1 MASPSRLRPTSLA
14 LVSFIFLVYVWARVI
29 VPLELVEIRAQF
41 GFSLAQGGLLATVFT
56 LGVTVM
62 AIPAGIFAMRFGTRA
77 SLVLGVV
84 LFSLCT
90 GWTGLGLGFT
100 SMFASRIAGGIG
112 ESFYNISLLSMLGR
126 STAKHRAAAAGFP
139 ASLFGI
145 GMFLAPSV
153 IGSAMVL
160 TGGWR
165 MPFFL
170 LAAIGLASAAL
181 LWVTLGG
188 EQAVREPRAPLTMT
202 SVRALCRPAN
212 LALLA
217 VVAIDGIAAYSFI
230 GLYQTFLRSD
240 QGFSLATASVVFS
253 AFGLGQLIGG
263 VPLGWLADRMQ
274 RRRYLPV
281 AIALAAVIGTSIF
294 ALPASVPLAT
304 VCALLFGMATNSIW
318 VVSIALI
325 QDQVEPAQI
334 PLATGTLAIFYY
346 GTASFSG
353 WLLASAQHQIGWTG
367 AAALLY
373 GAPYAIALIAVA
385 WLVRGSLSSHNPA

>member
-1 MASPSRLRPTSLA
+1 MPTSRRLGPTALA
-14 LVSFIFLVYVWARVI
+14 LISFIFLIYVWARVI

-56 LGVTVM
+56 LGVTLM

-84 LFSLCT
+84 LFSLAT
-90 GWTGLGLGFT
+90 AWTGSGFGLA
-100 SMFASRIAGGIG
+100 SMLASRVAGGIG
-112 ESFYNISLLSMLGR
+112 ESFYNISLLSLLGR
-126 STAKHRAAAAGFP
+126 STEKHRATAAGFP

-160 TGGWR
+160 TGGWQ
-165 MPFFL
+165 MPFFV
-170 LAAIGLASAAL
+170 LAATGLASAAL
-181 LWVTLGG
+181 LWVLLGG
-188 EQAVREPRAPLTMT
+188 DQAAREPRAPLTLAAL
-202 SVRALCRPAN
+202 RAFSRPAN
-212 LALLA
+212 FALLA

-230 GLYQTFLRSD
+230 GLYQTFLRTD
-240 QGFSLATASVVFS
+240 QGFSLASAAVVFS
-253 AFGLGQLIGG
+253 AFGLGQVIGG
-263 VPLGWLADRMQ
+263 VPLGWLADRIG
-274 RRRYLPV
+274 RRHYLPA
-281 AIALAAVIGTSIF
+281 AIALAALIGTSIF
-294 ALPASVPLAT
+294 ALPASVP
-304 VCALLFGMATNSIW
+304 VSSICALLFGMATNSIW

-325 QDQVEPAQI
+325 QDQVEPARI

-353 WLLASAQHQIGWTG
+353 WLLASAQHSLGWTG

-373 GAPYAIALIAVA
+373 GAPYMFALVAAA
-385 WLVRGSLSSHNPA
+385 WLVRGTLAGHRAA